1 MPHMD
6 AMLTPDW
13 KYTETIKKRLRFIKI
28 NKQGRHLDAQDI
40 DDGASFCLD
49 AEAGLDLGKFKL
61 AKVYSATMQVFT
73 AELGGEL
80 ERHLTEL
87 SMEDAQLRHSL
98 QVIKKT
104 GSTLKKFVL
113 VAVK

>member
-1 MPHMD
+1 MLHMD

-13 KYTETIKKRLRFIKI
+13 KYTETIHKRLRFIKI
-28 NKQGRHLDAQDI
+28 NKQERHLDAQDI
-40 DDGASFCLD
+40 DEGASFCLD
-49 AEAGLDLGKFKL
+49 AELGLDLGKVKL
-61 AKVYSATMQVFT
+61 AKVYCATIQVFT

-80 ERHLTEL
+80 ERHLTEM

-98 QVIKKT
+98 QVIKQS

>member
-1 MPHMD
+1 MLYTD

-13 KYTETIKKRLRFIKI
+13 KYTETIQKRLRFIKI
-28 NKQGRHLDAQDI
+28 NKQERHLDAQDI
-40 DDGASFCLD
+40 DEGASYCLD
-49 AEAGLDLGKFKL
+49 AQAGLDLGKVKL
-61 AKVYSATMQVFT
+61 AKVYCATIQVFT

-87 SMEDAQLRHSL
+87 SIEDAQLRHSL

>member
-1 MPHMD
+1 MD

-13 KYTETIKKRLRFIKI
+13 KYSETIQKRLRFIKI
-28 NKQGRHLDAQDI
+28 NKQELHLDAQDI

-49 AEAGLDLGKFKL
+49 AASGLDLSKVKL
-61 AKVYSATMQVFT
+61 AKVYRATIQVFT

-80 ERHLTEL
+80 ERHLTEM

-98 QVIKKT
+98 QLIKQT